1 MDDTLHCP
9 ICGKKLR
16 TVNLPDRFLH
26 SVNKRADYA
35 ERTCTEGM
43 NHRGLR
49 LFTDKSNSKVDLLI
63 LTLDPKNSKYLEI
76 DFVNQKCR
84 INCMK
89 DGKPD
94 YINVEKMITPDFPDL
109 TKLKERVSL
118 YVLFS

>member
-9 ICGKKLR
+9 ICGKKMR
-16 TVNLPDRFLH
+16 TINTLDRLLH

-35 ERTCTEGM
+35 ERTCTDGM

-49 LFTDKSNSKVDLLI
+49 IFTDKATGKVDFLVLA
-63 LTLDPKNSKYLEI
+63 LNPKNSKYLEV

-89 DGKPD
+89 NGKPD
-94 YINVEKMITPDFPDL
+94 FHRQND
-109 TKLKERVSL
+109 RS
-118 YVLFS
+118 